1 MKRLILSF
9 KIMLLVGFV
18 IFVGGCGDDSDEKV
32 LSGWA
37 VGVSVDGY
45 GTIIHSK
52 DGGVTWTR
60 QGDALSVPDVN
71 LVTVRAV
78 DSLNVWAV
86 GSNSDGYGTILKTT
100 NGGKTWIR
108 LGGPQDIPDV
118 EINCISVLNKSN
130 AWVVGGNNTI
140 LFTDDGG
147 NSWTSKSDPIYDQ
160 QTLSAIVAV
169 DANNIWICGDTGT
182 GEGLILHSTDGG
194 DSWTSEGDSTLLYQR
209 GLISISAVN
218 QNNAW
223 TVGSKSTVL
232 STSDGGNT
240 WEEKSPQS
248 GGLSDCNGVCALDE
262 NIAWIVLD
270 YGSIYLTKDNGQ
282 TWSHQVS
289 NASGYYLLRIC
300 ALDENTAWI
309 AGTAQN
315 IPFNGIILHTTDGG
329 QTWNEQHYGLD
340 NGLWDIHFVD
350 SHH

>member
-9 KIMLLVGFV
+9 KIMLIVGFV

-52 DGGVTWTR
+52 DGGVTWIR
-60 QGDALSVPDVN
+60 QGDALSVPDVD
-71 LVTVRAV
+71 LATVRAV

-100 NGGKTWIR
+100 DGGETWIR

-118 EINCISVLNKSN
+118 AINCISVLNKNN
-130 AWVVGGNNTI
+130 AWVVGRNNTI

-182 GEGLILHSTDGG
+182 GDGLILHSTDGG
-194 DSWTSEGDSTLLYQR
+194 DSWTSEGASTLLKHH

-223 TVGSKSTVL
+223 TIGSGTAVL

-240 WEEKSPQS
+240 WEEKSFNP
-248 GGLSDCNGVCALDE
+248 GGISDGNGVCALDE
-262 NIAWIVLD
+262 GIVWIVLD
-270 YGSIYLTKDNGQ
+270 YGTIYLTKDNGQ
-282 TWSHQVS
+282 TWSKQTS
-289 NASGYYLLRIC
+289 NAEGYYLLRVC
-300 ALDENTAWI
+300 ALDENTAWV
-309 AGTAQN
+309 AGFAQN
-315 IPFNGIILHTTDGG
+315 VPFNGIILHTTDGG
-329 QTWNEQHYGLD
+329 QTWNKQDYGLD
-340 NGLWDIHFVD
+340 NALWDIHFVD
-350 SHH
+350 SYH